1 MLQRVEVQRTDY
13 LYRKVAKGRPYLYFR
28 FPKEFGV
35 KLVSLPVDEASKAFQ
50 HQYDFCR
57 AKLRKLEADRDKVK
71 PAPRVKLA
79 RSLPGT
85 IGKAI
90 ETYRVSDSFTGL
102 KPGTQTIYIGRLDKL
117 KAQFGNEP
125 LREVNR
131 DAAER
136 MASEMD
142 YLARLDR
149 VKAKYGSEID
159 GDAAQRLMDKAS
171 PQMWDLYITLLSN
184 IWKAARAADPDNV
197 IFGIRKL
204 PSPTLEIDQKHKDT
218 HCQPHMR
225 WPDDLIERF
234 DETAP
239 DYLVLARM
247 VLHFTSQRGGDAVRM
262 KWEHYDGKGVK
273 VWPEKTTRKGMV
285 LEPAYHLL
293 PDVLIEALDKAKEET
308 ATSDYILVSSEGRK
322 WATRRSMS
330 QAIKAHLVMIGARM
344 PKQKKGYTAHG
355 LRHTGASEVAALPGA
370 NSKGVQTITGH
381 KSLRQPER
389 YMEQAD
395 KARINEAMVEAW
407 NADIA
412 RRQAERAA
420 RRKAAIKLV
429 KR

>member
-50 HQYDFCR
+50 HQYDLCR

-218 HCQPHMR
+218 HCQPHLR

-262 KWEHYDGKGVK
+262 KWGALRRQGRQGVAGKD
-273 VWPEKTTRKGMV
+273 
-285 LEPAYHLL
+285 HQ
-293 PDVLIEALDKAKEET
+293 
-308 ATSDYILVSSEGRK
+308 EGHG
-322 WATRRSMS
+322 A
-330 QAIKAHLVMIGARM
+330 GARL
-344 PKQKKGYTAHG
+344 PPATGRADRGARQGEGGDRHVG
-355 LRHTGASEVAALPGA
+355 LHPRQLRGSEVGDPAVDEPSDQGAS
-370 NSKGVQTITGH
+370 GH
-381 KSLRQPER
+381 DWGPH
-389 YMEQAD
+389 A
-395 KARINEAMVEAW
+395 EAEEGLYRPWPAPH
-407 NADIA
+407 
-412 RRQAERAA
+412 RG
-420 RRKAAIKLV
+420 L
-429 KR
+429 